1 VRTDS
6 LPLADAEC
14 NSANNTDTN
23 GNCLIYA
30 YIYAHSYAYFYA
42 NGDSY
47 GYPDNYT

>member
-1 VRTDS
+1 VRTEAVS
-6 LPLADAEC
+6 LADTEC

-30 YIYAHSYAYFYA
+30 YIYAYFYA